1 MLEWG
6 ILFNNLR
13 EGKMAN
19 ACGAFHKTTP
29 ICLDDTVSYYKEISI
44 DNNFGCPVYMLDS
57 SDNFTELAS
66 TAGSTMTVGSVS
78 NRVGDPKQYTLVISI
93 ATRRF
98 GECDEHGNAKSM
110 MDSTGRSV
118 TKLIL
123 KRSDFETE
131 SGCKPI
137 YVPEIA
143 AVLSLQYDYAVM
155 KNTRP
160 TSADDGAMNRLIL
173 EVNLHKTEISTV
185 YFTCYGR
192 VLEVKA
198 KHDLSQEEGISIR
211 FKPSGGIPMVLKD
224 KIDKNADI
232 SCITTLFADNKIVY
246 GTDREAVTKAYQQLS
261 TANFKKVDDL
271 TRENANLKETLAA
284 LEAENKIL
292 SRKLNAILNEKK
304 EIHETEN
311 MRMKTMSAQADAA
324 ANMWKNLATIITA
337 ISGIILLIIKITEKT
352 AIKEAEKVLHF
363 AAMPTHSWSIGVM
376 EVIFII
382 ACLCTIYAYRN
393 EIKRMAT
400 SIVDC
405 TKNVIKRV
413 VDCTCACVRSVKKTV
428 SKVANHA
435 IDGCK
440 WVGRAASSAFGKVL
454 GWIF

>member
-19 ACGAFHKTTP
+19 AFSAFHKTTP
-29 ICLDDTVSYYKEISI
+29 IYLDNNVSYYKETSI
-44 DNNFGCPVYMLDS
+44 DNNFSCPVYMLDS
-57 SDNFTELAS
+57 SDNFTELAP
-66 TAGSTMTVGSVS
+66 TVGNPSVVGS
-78 NRVGDPKQYTLVISI
+78 ICNRVGDPKQYTLTISI

-98 GECDEHGNAKSM
+98 GECDEHGNTKSM
-110 MDSTGRSV
+110 MDSTGRNV
-118 TKLIL
+118 TKLVF

-131 SGCKPI
+131 SGYKPI
-137 YVPEIA
+137 YVPEIS
-143 AVLSLQYDYAVM
+143 AVFSLQYDYEVM
-155 KNTRP
+155 KNARP

-173 EVNLHKTEISTV
+173 EVNLHKTEISTM

-232 SCITTLFADNKIVY
+232 SCITTLFADNNIVY
-246 GTDREAVTKAYQQLS
+246 GADREAVTKAYQQLS

-271 TRENANLKETLAA
+271 TRDNTNLKTSLSVTES
-284 LEAENKIL
+284 ENKLL

-311 MRMKTMSAQADAA
+311 LRLKSIAAQADST
-324 ANMWKNLATIITA
+324 ANMWKNVTTILTA
-337 ISGIILLIIKITEKT
+337 VSGVVLIVMKIAEKSPKVAEKT
-352 AIKEAEKVLHF
+352 VGFVAGSTCSWGTGIAFAICAV
-363 AAMPTHSWSIGVM
+363 
-376 EVIFII
+376 
-382 ACLCTIYAYRN
+382 ACLCAIYAYWDK
-393 EIKRMAT
+393 IKQVAA

-413 VDCTCACVRSVKKTV
+413 VDCTCACVRTVVKTV
-428 SKVANHA
+428 SKVANYV